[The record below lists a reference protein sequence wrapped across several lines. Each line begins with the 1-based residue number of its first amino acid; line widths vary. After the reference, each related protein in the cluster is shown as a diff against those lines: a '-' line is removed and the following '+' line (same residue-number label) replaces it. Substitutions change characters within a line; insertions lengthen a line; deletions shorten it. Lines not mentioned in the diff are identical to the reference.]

1 MIDEKITSLAL
12 PAVISI
18 ITSLVT
24 GIITGLITISYK
36 LKKQFSIDKEKEY
49 ERIRIKYLHPLLVA
63 AQDLLDRMTDIRR
76 RRKNEKE
83 KNKMMQW
90 FRKIKSDSLD
100 KGSFEYWANDEGY
113 FAMSSLYVT
122 AVYFSYASRIRRE
135 FPFIELSPGDNKA
148 LLSHIADVRLSI
160 GGKFGI
166 WEVVQDSLGSYL
178 IKKDSDLL
186 KSYKEFCESIIDK
199 AEVSWFNRLI
209 DFFADIDKKLEDHLE
224 NIQSSLTSLID
235 FLAKNLEIKMIMF
248 QITEDTIKT
257 INGKKD
263 IREGVALK
271 LEGIKD
277 NIYNSEIEF
286 FDALVVCLG
295 QDDADDFRPSI
306 LRYARKWQ
314 NNVISTES

>member
-1 MIDEKITSLAL
+1 MNDVNIGSLVV
-12 PAVISI
+12 PAIISI
-18 ITSLVT
+18 VTSLV
-24 GIITGLITISYK
+24 TGLITISYK
-36 LKKQFSIDKEKEY
+36 LKRQVAIDKEKEY
-49 ERIRIKYLHPLLVA
+49 ERIKIKYLHPLLVA

-76 RRKNEKE
+76 RRKNDKE
-83 KNKMMQW
+83 KNKMMLW
-90 FRKIKSDSLD
+90 FRNVKSAGLD
-100 KGSFEYWANDEGY
+100 KVSFEYWANDEGY

-166 WEVVQDSLGSYL
+166 WEVVQDSIGSYL
-178 IKKDSDLL
+178 INKEGDLL

-224 NIQSSLTSLID
+224 NIQSSLMSLID
-235 FLAKNLEIKMIMF
+235 FLAKNLEIKMTMF

-263 IREGVALK
+263 IREGVASK
-271 LEGIKD
+271 LEKIKD
-277 NIYNSEIEF
+277 IIYRSEIEF

-314 NNVISTES
+314 NDVVSTGS